1 MWIVLGILAF
11 LATLITV
18 ILLLPVKIILK
29 NDEQN
34 ELILRYKY
42 LFKTFGENPDPDDP
56 IVKALLSAT
65 GVERLQTKNVQKN
78 IQTEGLKS
86 TISAS
91 FSMLID
97 LLKEVVALLKR
108 CTITRL
114 HITIRASGEDVDDA
128 AIHYG
133 QCCAATYSLLNV
145 LRSFLKVRK
154 RGCNIDLGCNFFEK
168 SVFRYEV
175 VLSIRAARVLGGLWR
190 VAMAEAKRMDAK
202 KNPQEK

>member
-18 ILLLPVKIILK
+18 ILLLPVKIIIK

-34 ELILRYKY
+34 ELILRYKF
-42 LFKTFGENPDPDDP
+42 LFKTFGEDPNPDSP

-65 GVERLQTKNVQKN
+65 GVERLHVKNVQKN
-78 IQTEGLKS
+78 IQSDGLKK
-86 TISAS
+86 TVSAS

-97 LLKEVVALLKR
+97 LLKEVVALLKY
-108 CTITRL
+108 CTVTRL
-114 HITIRASGEDVDDA
+114 HIKIRSSGDDVDDA

-133 QCCAATYSLLNV
+133 QCCAATYSLLNI

-175 VLSIRAARVLGGLWR
+175 VLTIRTARVLGGLWR

>member
-145 LRSFLKVRK
+145 MRSFLKVRK

>member
-1 MWIVLGILAF
+1 MWIAIGILAF
-11 LATLITV
+11 LAALISV
-18 ILLLPVKIILK
+18 ILLSPVRVIIK
-29 NDEQN
+29 NDAQN

-42 LFKTFGENPDPDDP
+42 WFKTFGKNPNPDDP

-65 GVERLQTKNVQKN
+65 GVDRLQSKNVQKN
-78 IQTEGLKS
+78 IQSDGLKK
-86 TISAS
+86 TVSAS

-97 LLKEVVALLKR
+97 LLKEVVSLLKH
-108 CTITRL
+108 CTVTRL
-114 HITIRASGEDVDDA
+114 HVKIRASGDDVDDA

-175 VLSIRAARVLGGLWR
+175 ILSIRASRVLGGLWR
-190 VAMAEAKRMDAK
+190 VALTETKRMEAKK
-202 KNPQEK
+202 KPQQK

>member
-86 TISAS
+86 TISSS

-97 LLKEVVALLKR
+97 LMKEVVSLLKR
-108 CTITRL
+108 CTVTRL

>member
-108 CTITRL
+108 CTVTRL

>member
-78 IQTEGLKS
+78 IQTEGLKR

>member
-29 NDEQN
+29 NDENN

-42 LFKTFGENPDPDDP
+42 LFKTFGEDPDPDDP

-108 CTITRL
+108 CTVTRL
-114 HITIRASGEDVDDA
+114 RVPIRASGEDADDA

-133 QCCAATYSLLNV
+133 QCCTATYSLLNI

-190 VAMAEAKRMDAK
+190 VAMAEARRMDAK

>member
-1 MWIVLGILAF
+1 MWIVLGIFAF

-18 ILLLPVKIILK
+18 ILVSPVKIIIK

-34 ELILRYKY
+34 ELILRYKF
-42 LFKTFGENPDPDDP
+42 LFKTFGEDPNPDDP

-78 IQTEGLKS
+78 IQTEGLKN

-91 FSMLID
+91 FSMLVD
-97 LLKEVVALLKR
+97 LLKEVVSLLKR
-108 CTITRL
+108 CTVTRL
-114 HITIRASGEDVDDA
+114 RITIRASGDDVDDA

-154 RGCNIDLGCNFFEK
+154 RGFNIDLGCNFFEK
-168 SVFRYEV
+168 AVFRYEV

-190 VAMAEAKRMDAK
+190 VAMAEAKRMEGK
-202 KNPQEK
+202 KKPQEK